1 MMILLTGGTGFIGSH
16 TAVELIQA
24 NYDLVI
30 VDNLS
35 NSNIDVI
42 NKIQAIVKKNVT
54 FIEGDIRDKNL
65 ISSTIKKYLI
75 TTVIHFAGLK
85 SVNESTEN
93 PSLYYDNNVN
103 GTQALLEAMEE
114 NNVRNLIFSSSA
126 TVYGSPIY
134 LPIDENHPLKA
145 TNPYGQ
151 NKIDIENMLADKSKD
166 GKWKVVSLRYFNPI
180 GAHPSG
186 LLGESPKETPN
197 NLFPYIFKVIKKEIK
212 ELPVYGNDYKTI
224 DGTCIRDYIDIIDL
238 AKAHIKAIDFIKV
251 TNGFHIFNIGTNK
264 GLSVLEII
272 HLFETVLNIKLN
284 YKFSKRRIGDVESCY
299 ANAKKA
305 NKIFKWIAKTNIEN
319 SIINAYKFNLNNKF

>member
-16 TAVELIQA
+16 TAVELIQS

-85 SVNESTEN
+85 SVNESIEN
-93 PSLYYDNNVN
+93 PSLYFDNNVN
-103 GTQALLEAMEE
+103 GTQALLEVMEE

-305 NKIFKWIAKTNIEN
+305 NKILKWIAKKNIEN

>member
-16 TAVELIQA
+16 TAVELIQS
-24 NYDLVI
+24 NYGLVI

-114 NNVRNLIFSSSA
+114 NDVRNLIFSSSA

-305 NKIFKWIAKTNIEN
+305 NKILKWIAKTNIEN

>member
-114 NNVRNLIFSSSA
+114 NNARNLIFSSSA

-305 NKIFKWIAKTNIEN
+305 NKILKWIAKTNIEN

>member
-93 PSLYYDNNVN
+93 PSFYYDNNVN

>member
-16 TAVELIQA
+16 TAVELIQS

-85 SVNESTEN
+85 SVNESIEN
-93 PSLYYDNNVN
+93 PSLYFDSNVN
-103 GTQALLEAMEE
+103 GTQALLEVMEE

-305 NKIFKWIAKTNIEN
+305 NKILKWIAKTNIEN

>member
-42 NKIQAIVKKNVT
+42 NKIQAIVKKNIT

-114 NNVRNLIFSSSA
+114 NNARNLIFSSSA

-151 NKIDIENMLADKSKD
+151 NKIDIENMLADKSKN
-166 GKWKVVSLRYFNPI
+166 GKWKVISLRYFNPI

-284 YKFSKRRIGDVESCY
+284 YKFSKRRMGDVESCY

-305 NKIFKWIAKTNIEN
+305 NKILKWIAKTNIEN

>member
-186 LLGESPKETPN
+186 LLGESSKETPN

-284 YKFSKRRIGDVESCY
+284 YKFSKRRMGDVESCY

-305 NKIFKWIAKTNIEN
+305 NKILKWIAKTNIEN

>member
-1 MMILLTGGTGFIGSH
+1 MTILLTGGTGFIGSH
-16 TAVELIQA
+16 TAVELIQD

-42 NKIQAIVKKNVT
+42 NKIQSITKKNIT

-85 SVNESTEN
+85 SVNESIEN
-93 PSLYYDNNVN
+93 PSLYFDNNVN
-103 GTQALLEAMEE
+103 GTQALLEVMEE

-284 YKFSKRRIGDVESCY
+284 YKFSKRRMGDVESCY

-305 NKIFKWIAKTNIEN
+305 NKILKWIAKTNIEN

>member
-93 PSLYYDNNVN
+93 PSFYYDNNVN

-319 SIINAYKFNLNNKF
+319 SIIDAYKFNLKNKF

>member
-16 TAVELIQA
+16 TAVELIQS

-103 GTQALLEAMEE
+103 GTKALLEAMEE

-134 LPIDENHPLKA
+134 LPVDENHPLKSQTFRA
-145 TNPYGQ
+145 ENLKTLKGQ
-151 NKIDIENMLADKSKD
+151 ENKDQ
-166 GKWKVVSLRYFNPI
+166 
-180 GAHPSG
+180 
-186 LLGESPKETPN
+186 T
-197 NLFPYIFKVIKKEIK
+197 
-212 ELPVYGNDYKTI
+212 
-224 DGTCIRDYIDIIDL
+224 
-238 AKAHIKAIDFIKV
+238 
-251 TNGFHIFNIGTNK
+251 
-264 GLSVLEII
+264 
-272 HLFETVLNIKLN
+272 
-284 YKFSKRRIGDVESCY
+284 
-299 ANAKKA
+299 
-305 NKIFKWIAKTNIEN
+305 
-319 SIINAYKFNLNNKF
+319 

>member
-85 SVNESTEN
+85 SVNGSTEN
-93 PSLYYDNNVN
+93 PSFYYDNNVN

-134 LPIDENHPLKA
+134 LPIDENHPLQA

-151 NKIDIENMLADKSKD
+151 NKIDIENMLTDKSKD

-186 LLGESPKETPN
+186 LLGESSKETPN

-212 ELPVYGNDYKTI
+212 ELPVYGNDYKTR

-272 HLFETVLNIKLN
+272 HVFETVLNIKLN

-305 NKIFKWIAKTNIEN
+305 NKIFKWKAKTNIEN

>member
-16 TAVELIQA
+16 TAVELIQS

-85 SVNESTEN
+85 SVNESIEN
-93 PSLYYDNNVN
+93 PSLYFDSNVN
-103 GTQALLEAMEE
+103 GTQALLEVMEE

-134 LPIDENHPLKA
+134 LPVDENHPLKA

-186 LLGESPKETPN
+186 LLGESSKETPN

-305 NKIFKWIAKTNIEN
+305 NKILKWIAKTNIEN

>member
-151 NKIDIENMLADKSKD
+151 NKIDIENMLADKSKN

-186 LLGESPKETPN
+186 LLGESSKETPN

-264 GLSVLEII
+264 GLSILEII

-305 NKIFKWIAKTNIEN
+305 NKILKWIAKTNIEN

>member
-186 LLGESPKETPN
+186 LLGESSKETPN

-212 ELPVYGNDYKTI
+212 ELPVYGNDYKTR

-305 NKIFKWIAKTNIEN
+305 NKIFKWIAETDIEN

>member
-103 GTQALLEAMEE
+103 GTKALLEAMEE

-151 NKIDIENMLADKSKD
+151 NKIDIENMLADKSKN
-166 GKWKVVSLRYFNPI
+166 GKWKVISLRYFNPI

-305 NKIFKWIAKTNIEN
+305 NKILKWIAKTNIEN

>member
-1 MMILLTGGTGFIGSH
+1 MTILLTGGTGFIGSH

-30 VDNLS
+30 ADNLS

-42 NKIQAIVKKNVT
+42 NKIQSITKKNVT

-85 SVNESTEN
+85 SVNESIEN

-126 TVYGSPIY
+126 TVYGKPIY
-134 LPIDENHPLKA
+134 LPIDESHPLQA

-166 GKWKVVSLRYFNPI
+166 GKLKVVSLRYFNPI

-186 LLGESPKETPN
+186 LLGESSKETPN
-197 NLFPYIFKVIKKEIK
+197 NLFPYIIKVIKKEIK
-212 ELPVYGNDYKTI
+212 ELPVYGNDYKTR

-272 HLFETVLNIKLN
+272 QLFETVLNIKLN
-284 YKFSKRRIGDVESCY
+284 YKFSKRRNGDVESCY

-305 NKIFKWIAKTNIEN
+305 NEMFKWIAETNIEN

>member
-114 NNVRNLIFSSSA
+114 NNARNLIFSSSA

-151 NKIDIENMLADKSKD
+151 NKIDIENMLADKSKN
-166 GKWKVVSLRYFNPI
+166 GKWKVISLRYFNPI

-305 NKIFKWIAKTNIEN
+305 NKIFKWKAKTNIEN

>member
-16 TAVELIQA
+16 AAVELIQS

-42 NKIQAIVKKNVT
+42 NKIQSITKKNIT

-65 ISSTIKKYLI
+65 ISSTIKKNLI

-186 LLGESPKETPN
+186 LLGESSKETPN

-272 HLFETVLNIKLN
+272 HLFETVLSIKIN

>member
-16 TAVELIQA
+16 TAVELIQS

-85 SVNESTEN
+85 SVNESIEN
-93 PSLYYDNNVN
+93 PSLYFDSNVN
-103 GTQALLEAMEE
+103 GTQALLEVMEE

-151 NKIDIENMLADKSKD
+151 NKIDIENMLADKSKN
-166 GKWKVVSLRYFNPI
+166 GKWKVISLRYFNPI

-186 LLGESPKETPN
+186 LLGESSKETPN

-305 NKIFKWIAKTNIEN
+305 NKILKWIAKTNIEN

>member
-24 NYDLVI
+24 NYDLII

-93 PSLYYDNNVN
+93 PSFYYDNNVN

-186 LLGESPKETPN
+186 LLGESSKETPN

-284 YKFSKRRIGDVESCY
+284 YKFSKRRMGDVESCY

-305 NKIFKWIAKTNIEN
+305 NKNLKWIAKTNIEN

>member
-16 TAVELIQA
+16 TAVELIQS
-24 NYDLVI
+24 NYGLVI

-114 NNVRNLIFSSSA
+114 NDVRNLIFSSSA

-251 TNGFHIFNIGTNK
+251 TNGLHIFNIGTNK

-305 NKIFKWIAKTNIEN
+305 NKIFKWKAKTNIEN

>member
-284 YKFSKRRIGDVESCY
+284 YKFSKRRMGDVESCY

-305 NKIFKWIAKTNIEN
+305 NKILKWIAKTNIEN

>member
-16 TAVELIQA
+16 TAVELIQS

-85 SVNESTEN
+85 SVNESIEN
-93 PSLYYDNNVN
+93 PSLYFDSNVN
-103 GTQALLEAMEE
+103 GTQALLEVMEE

-151 NKIDIENMLADKSKD
+151 NKIDIENMLTEKSKD
-166 GKWKVVSLRYFNPI
+166 GEWKVVSLRYFNPI

-305 NKIFKWIAKTNIEN
+305 NKILKWIAKTNIEN

>member
-16 TAVELIQA
+16 TAVELIQS

-85 SVNESTEN
+85 SVNESIEN
-93 PSLYYDNNVN
+93 PPLYFDNNVN
-103 GTQALLEAMEE
+103 GTQALLEVMEE

-145 TNPYGQ
+145 TNPYGK

-264 GLSVLEII
+264 GFSVLEII

-305 NKIFKWIAKTNIEN
+305 NKILKWIAKTNIEN

>member
-16 TAVELIQA
+16 AAVELIQS

-114 NNVRNLIFSSSA
+114 NDVRNLIFSSSA

-238 AKAHIKAIDFIKV
+238 ARAHIKAIDFIKV

-305 NKIFKWIAKTNIEN
+305 NKIFKWKAKTNIEN

>member
-16 TAVELIQA
+16 TSVELIQS

-186 LLGESPKETPN
+186 LLGESSKETPN

-284 YKFSKRRIGDVESCY
+284 YKFSKRRMGDVESCY

-305 NKIFKWIAKTNIEN
+305 NKILKWIAKTNIEN

>member
-42 NKIQAIVKKNVT
+42 NKIQAIVQKNVT

-134 LPIDENHPLKA
+134 LPIDENHPLQA

-151 NKIDIENMLADKSKD
+151 NKIDIENMLTDKSKD

-186 LLGESPKETPN
+186 LLGESSKETPN

-212 ELPVYGNDYKTI
+212 ELPVYGNDYKTR

-299 ANAKKA
+299 ANSKKA
-305 NKIFKWIAKTNIEN
+305 NKIFKWVAETNIEN

>member
-93 PSLYYDNNVN
+93 PSFYYDNNVN
-103 GTQALLEAMEE
+103 GTQALLKAMEE

-212 ELPVYGNDYKTI
+212 ELPVYGNDYKTM

-272 HLFETVLNIKLN
+272 QLFETVLNIKLN

-299 ANAKKA
+299 ANSKKA
-305 NKIFKWIAKTNIEN
+305 NKIFKWVAETNIEN

>member
-42 NKIQAIVKKNVT
+42 NKIQTIVKKNVT

-180 GAHPSG
+180 GAHTSG
-186 LLGESPKETPN
+186 LLGESPKETTN

-319 SIINAYKFNLNNKF
+319 SIINAYKFNLKNKF

>member
-16 TAVELIQA
+16 TAVELIQS
-24 NYDLVI
+24 NYGLVI

-65 ISSTIKKYLI
+65 ISSTIKKNLI

-114 NNVRNLIFSSSA
+114 NDVRNLIFSSSA

-238 AKAHIKAIDFIKV
+238 ARAHIKAIDFIKV

-284 YKFSKRRIGDVESCY
+284 YKFSKRRIGDVESSY

>member
-186 LLGESPKETPN
+186 LLGESSKETPN

-305 NKIFKWIAKTNIEN
+305 NKILKWIAKTNIEN

>member
-30 VDNLS
+30 IDNLS

-42 NKIQAIVKKNVT
+42 NQIQAIVKKNVT

-65 ISSTIKKYLI
+65 ISSAIKKYLI

-93 PSLYYDNNVN
+93 PSLYFDNNVN
-103 GTQALLEAMEE
+103 GTQALLEVMEE

-186 LLGESPKETPN
+186 LLGESSKETPN

-284 YKFSKRRIGDVESCY
+284 YKFSKRRMGDVESCY

-305 NKIFKWIAKTNIEN
+305 NKILKWIAKTNIEN

>member
-16 TAVELIQA
+16 TAVELIQS

-85 SVNESTEN
+85 SVNESIEN
-93 PSLYYDNNVN
+93 PSLYFDNNVN
-103 GTQALLEAMEE
+103 GTQALLEVMEE

-197 NLFPYIFKVIKKEIK
+197 NLFPHIFKVIKKEIK

-272 HLFETVLNIKLN
+272 NLFETVLNIKLN
-284 YKFSKRRIGDVESCY
+284 YKFSKRRMGDVESCY

>member
-16 TAVELIQA
+16 TAVELIQS
-24 NYDLVI
+24 NYGLVI

-65 ISSTIKKYLI
+65 ISSTIKKNLI

-114 NNVRNLIFSSSA
+114 NDVRNLIFSSSA

-238 AKAHIKAIDFIKV
+238 AKAQIKAIDFIKV

-305 NKIFKWIAKTNIEN
+305 NKIFKWKAKTNIEN

>member
-134 LPIDENHPLKA
+134 LPIDENHPLQA

-284 YKFSKRRIGDVESCY
+284 YKFSKRRMGDVESCY

-305 NKIFKWIAKTNIEN
+305 NKILKWIAKTNIEN

>member
-1 MMILLTGGTGFIGSH
+1 MR
-16 TAVELIQA
+16 
-24 NYDLVI
+24 
-30 VDNLS
+30 
-35 NSNIDVI
+35 
-42 NKIQAIVKKNVT
+42 KIKKN
-54 FIEGDIRDKNL
+54 I
-65 ISSTIKKYLI
+65 
-75 TTVIHFAGLK
+75 
-85 SVNESTEN
+85 
-93 PSLYYDNNVN
+93 
-103 GTQALLEAMEE
+103 
-114 NNVRNLIFSSSA
+114 
-126 TVYGSPIY
+126 
-134 LPIDENHPLKA
+134 
-145 TNPYGQ
+145 

-305 NKIFKWIAKTNIEN
+305 NKILKWIAKTNIEN

>member
-16 TAVELIQA
+16 TAVELIQS

-85 SVNESTEN
+85 SVNGSTEN
-93 PSLYYDNNVN
+93 PSFYYDNNVN

-114 NNVRNLIFSSSA
+114 NDVRNLIFSSSA

-284 YKFSKRRIGDVESCY
+284 YKFSKRRMGDVESCY

-305 NKIFKWIAKTNIEN
+305 NKILKWIAKTNIEN

>member
-16 TAVELIQA
+16 TAVELIQS
-24 NYDLVI
+24 NYGLVI

-42 NKIQAIVKKNVT
+42 NKIQAIVKKNIT

-114 NNVRNLIFSSSA
+114 NDVRNLIFSSSA

-151 NKIDIENMLADKSKD
+151 NKIDIENMLADKSKN
-166 GKWKVVSLRYFNPI
+166 GKWKVISLRYFNPI

-305 NKIFKWIAKTNIEN
+305 NKILKWIAKTNIEN